1 MPSDPRRIRALCV
14 YCGSNAGNDRVF
26 VEAAATLGRE
36 AAERG
41 VRIVYGGGSIGLMG
55 AVADAALAGGG
66 EVHGIIPQHLA
77 RREVQNVEV
86 TRMEVVESMHH
97 RKMRMFDESDAF
109 AILPGGLGTLDETFE
124 MLTWRQLGLHDK
136 PVVLVNVDD
145 YWTPLLE
152 AIGQMV
158 RRGFVRP
165 KHAGL
170 LSVVG
175 RVEDL
180 FPALEL
186 TPPPRPTDSIELA

>member
-1 MPSDPRRIRALCV
+1 LRRIRSLCV
-14 YCGSNAGNDRVF
+14 YCGSKSGGDPVYA
-26 VEAAATLGRE
+26 EAARALGQE

-41 VRIVYGGGSIGLMG
+41 VKLVYGGGSIGLMG
-55 AVADAALAGGG
+55 VLADAALAAGG
-66 EVHGIIPQHLA
+66 EVHGIIPEHLE
-77 RREVQNVEV
+77 RREVQNLAV
-86 TRMEVVESMHH
+86 TRLEVVGSMHQ

-136 PVVLVNVDD
+136 PVILVNVGG
-145 YWTPLLE
+145 YWDILLS

-158 RRGFVRP
+158 RAGFVRP
-165 KHAGL
+165 KHAAL
-170 LSVVG
+170 LSVVC

-186 TPPPRPTDSIELA
+186 TPPPRPTDAIELA